1 MRIDYLTDLFP
12 YCWIF
17 MTYGGWR
24 ERNVVVLESFTNHP
38 KNLEQAISTG
48 TAAVLV
54 PATTREFEVTVSVGS
69 ANE

>member
-1 MRIDYLTDLFP
+1 VFP

-24 ERNVVVLESFTNHP
+24 DHNVVVLEPCTNYP
-38 KNLEQAISTG
+38 KDLEKAISTG
-48 TAAVLV
+48 TATVLA